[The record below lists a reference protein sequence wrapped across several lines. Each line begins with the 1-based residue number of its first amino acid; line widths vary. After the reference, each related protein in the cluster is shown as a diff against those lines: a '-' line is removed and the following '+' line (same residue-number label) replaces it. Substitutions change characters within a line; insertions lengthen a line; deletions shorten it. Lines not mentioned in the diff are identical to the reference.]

1 MNEFLSD
8 FVKESGNEYAN
19 IVSEGLDGSDIHG
32 FVDTGSY
39 AFNALLS
46 GSLWGGIPNNK
57 IVALAGE
64 SATGK
69 TYFTLG
75 IVYKFLVDNSDG
87 VVLYFDTEQAI
98 TSEMFEERGIDPKR
112 VAVFPIAM
120 LLSPSLTL
128 AASADCPIA
137 ILSQLSVAALK
148 ALFPIA
154 ILHAPPFPAIAS
166 KEAFPTAMFA
176 SVA

>member
-87 VVLYFDTEQAI
+87 VGLALNMQQVLLFIFQ
-98 TSEMFEERGIDPKR
+98 RKR
-112 VAVFPIAM
+112 
-120 LLSPSLTL
+120 
-128 AASADCPIA
+128 
-137 ILSQLSVAALK
+137 
-148 ALFPIA
+148 
-154 ILHAPPFPAIAS
+154 
-166 KEAFPTAMFA
+166 
-176 SVA
+176 